1 MAKVLIVDDHAALA
15 KALLA
20 SGKLPTIDVTA
31 KERNSVFDF
40 IGSAKAFMDNLGV
53 KEKFR
58 YDPRNHFRYAL
69 SRTPH
74 SKPTTNGIT
83 PVNDLEGMS
92 RQVCRAMVRDIVK
105 SDVNRKYRGGMSRR
119 ARRGI
124 AHTVAGNY
132 WRGIAQES
140 KATGNPLGFLYQK
153 FAAQTAK
160 ARAAKPQMNQPV
172 IKTRETGISK

>member
-1 MAKVLIVDDHAALA
+1 M
-15 KALLA
+15 
-20 SGKLPTIDVTA
+20 
-31 KERNSVFDF
+31 FDF

-74 SKPTTNGIT
+74 SKPTTNEVQ
-83 PVNDLEGMS
+83 PKNDGMT
-92 RQVCRAMVRDIVK
+92 RQQVRAAVRDIVK

-124 AHTVAGNY
+124 AHTIAGNY

-160 ARAAKPQMNQPV
+160 ARAAKV
-172 IKTRETGISK
+172 GK

>member
-1 MAKVLIVDDHAALA
+1 ML
-15 KALLA
+15 
-20 SGKLPTIDVTA
+20 
-31 KERNSVFDF
+31 DF
-40 IGSAKAFMDNLGV
+40 IGSAFSFMNKLETAV
-53 KEKFR
+53 KSH

-83 PVNDLEGMS
+83 PVNNLEDMS

-124 AHTVAGNY
+124 AHTIAGNY

-160 ARAAKPQMNQPV
+160 ARAAKV
-172 IKTRETGISK
+172 GK